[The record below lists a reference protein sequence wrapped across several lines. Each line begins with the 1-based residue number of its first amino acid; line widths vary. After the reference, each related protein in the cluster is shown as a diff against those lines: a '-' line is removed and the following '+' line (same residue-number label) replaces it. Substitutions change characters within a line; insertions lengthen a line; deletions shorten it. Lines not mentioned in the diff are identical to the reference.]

1 VIPRKDASAPGVFT
15 DNSIMG
21 DYYKEGIDKAEVK
34 ARHGTRLAQ
43 VIGKALGKELKAKM
57 ITHSLTY
64 ITK

>member
-1 VIPRKDASAPGVFT
+1 MAGPARAAAPARARR
-15 DNSIMG
+15 SP
-21 DYYKEGIDKAEVK
+21 DYYKEGVDKAEVK
-34 ARHGTRLAQ
+34 ARHRTRLAQ